1 METRPFTPPAPP
13 PETSNGHADS
23 HNLNSHLHYYS
34 QRDNDRETTRYLSAA
49 TQIDLGYARSVVA
62 RVVHEPYRALAPA
75 HGADVTVVARWA
87 LDSLRRIAR
96 RDAALTATLIAGVF
110 FCWLF
115 GAMVHASAWVIFA
128 IVLLMLAIA
137 FFAIAREY
145 WTRWYRILAGQM
157 LRDGFDPERAPD
169 PPTQGVT
176 LRLQAAADRKSGN
189 LVVFGQHGAF
199 SGSGNRL
206 GQEQI
211 VIDVSRGKAEDDG
224 APGEPISFTNMD
236 VHTAIA
242 EAIRNIKFPG
252 LNVTERVFVNGKHVR
267 GNRGL
272 QRDPQQPPFASVS
285 KELLASAAEHPTADA
300 RAYVCAE
307 IHGWQGQLVVTM
319 FARAVHTGGWL
330 YVEYSFYLLPPIDA
344 AYTVVDYLYNQSLA
358 HRLRKTTTW
367 SVARTLPYLLLAPFS
382 LGKQAFETL
391 LWNVRESAQGY
402 VIQHG
407 QAFDYGALRSIRE
420 EACQWGNRWGNRWAN
435 RHYFIKRDIT
445 MYVLLL
451 QKSLLREMENFLDA
465 HNIATAEFKEQAKII
480 IDASNKNYSL
490 HIGHVSDSV
499 FAVGD
504 KSQAS
509 GGGRRTPPDEGGDR
523 RG

>member
-1 METRPFTPPAPP
+1 MPHNGVMCMETRPFTPTP
-13 PETSNGHADS
+13 PETSNGHPDS
-23 HNLNSHLHYYS
+23 YNLNSHLHYYS

-62 RVVHEPYRALAPA
+62 RVVHEPHRALAPA

-87 LDSLRRIAR
+87 LDSLRRIAH
-96 RDAALTATLIAGVF
+96 RDAALTATLIGGLF
-110 FCWLF
+110 CCWLF
-115 GAMVHASAWVIFA
+115 GAMVHASAWVVLA
-128 IVLLMLAIA
+128 TVLLMFAIA
-137 FFAIAREY
+137 FFAVAREY

-157 LRDGFDPERAPD
+157 LRDGFDPERAPQ
-169 PPTQGVT
+169 PPTQGVN
-176 LRLQAAADRKSGN
+176 LRLQAASDRKSGN
-189 LVVFGQHGAF
+189 LVVFGQQGAF
-199 SGSGNRL
+199 TGSGDLL

-211 VIDVSRGKAEDDG
+211 VIDVSRAKENDDDS
-224 APGEPISFTNMD
+224 PGEPIPFTNAD
-236 VHTAIA
+236 VHAAIA
-242 EAIRNIKFPG
+242 EAIRKIKFPG

-267 GNRGL
+267 GNHGL
-272 QRDPQQPPFASVS
+272 QRDALEPPFASVS
-285 KELLASAAEHPTADA
+285 NELLRIAAEHPTADA

-330 YVEYSFYLLPPIDA
+330 YVEYSFYLLPPIDT
-344 AYTVVDYLYNQSLA
+344 AYTVVDYLYNESLT
-358 HRLRKTTTW
+358 HRLRKTSTW
-367 SVARTLPYLLLAPFS
+367 TIVRTVPYLLVSPFS
-382 LGKQAFETL
+382 LAKQAFETL
-391 LWNVRESAQGY
+391 LWNARESAQGY
-402 VIQHG
+402 FIQHG

-420 EACQWGNRWGNRWAN
+420 EACRWGN
-435 RHYFIKRDIT
+435 RHYFIRRDIT

-490 HIGHVSDSV
+490 HIGHVSDST

-504 KSQAS
+504 KSEAS
-509 GGGRRTPPDEGGDR
+509 GGGKKDDSS
-523 RG
+523 